1 VFRCRCA
8 TVDHF
13 FDQQLHKNADLCN
26 CWPFFESTIAHAGCF
41 KNTIDIFRE
50 KKAKNINN
58 LHFLDIFA
66 LKNRK
71 NSKTKNKK
79 RMPR

>member
-1 VFRCRCA
+1 
-8 TVDHF
+8 
-13 FDQQLHKNADLCN
+13 LHKNADLCN
-26 CWPFFESTIAHAGCF
+26 CCLFFEPTIAHAGCF

-58 LHFLDIFA
+58 LHYLDIFA

-79 RMPR
+79 EDASLRHPL